1 MNKLENWK
9 LPVFITFILLGV
21 LITVQFRTQQ
31 TYLRDL
37 SQQSTDDLLQLMS
50 RNNEEKTK
58 LEQELIVLNE
68 KLRTVSSDVSTG
80 ENLTKE
86 LQEDILEQKTAI
98 GLVPVKGPGITI
110 TIDASSPIIYLDL
123 IDIINELWNAQ
134 AEAIAINEHRVTSW
148 TKIHWSGEN
157 NMAVT
162 VNGKKIT
169 FPCVITA
176 IGDPNKL
183 EEGLRL
189 MGGVLD
195 DLAIYTISPV
205 IEKEESLEV
214 PGAEMPNIRYMKPKP
229 KS

>member
-86 LQEDILEQKTAI
+86 LQQDILEQKTAI
-98 GLVPVKGPGITI
+98 GLIPVKG
-110 TIDASSPIIYLDL
+110 
-123 IDIINELWNAQ
+123 
-134 AEAIAINEHRVTSW
+134 
-148 TKIHWSGEN
+148 
-157 NMAVT
+157 
-162 VNGKKIT
+162 
-169 FPCVITA
+169 
-176 IGDPNKL
+176 
-183 EEGLRL
+183 
-189 MGGVLD
+189 
-195 DLAIYTISPV
+195 
-205 IEKEESLEV
+205 
-214 PGAEMPNIRYMKPKP
+214 
-229 KS
+229 

>member
-1 MNKLENWK
+1 MNKLQNWK
-9 LPVFITFILLGV
+9 IPVFITFILLGV

-31 TYLRDL
+31 TYLREL
-37 SQQSTDDLLQLMS
+37 SQQSTDDLLQMLS
-50 RNNEEKTK
+50 RNDEEITK
-58 LEQELIVLNE
+58 LEQELIVLDQ
-68 KLRTVSSDVSTG
+68 KLRAVSTDVSTG

-86 LQEDILEQKTAI
+86 LQQDILKQKTAI
-98 GLVPVKGPGITI
+98 GLMPVKGPGITI
-110 TIDASSPIIYLDL
+110 TIGADSPIMYLDL

-148 TKIHWSGEN
+148 SKIHWSGEN

-162 VNGKKIT
+162 VNGNKIT

-195 DLAIYTISPV
+195 DLAIYNIYPV
-205 IEKEESLEV
+205 INKEESLEI
-214 PGAEMPNIRYMKPKP
+214 PAAEIPNIRHMKPKIE
-229 KS
+229 S